1 MQMCDYKGIGLPD
14 LSYHGEEAWMAGFD
28 PGRQVVGLLY
38 GGGYALR
45 DDATED
51 DDIYIAFNFHVT
63 EKKLALPKTE
73 KTKGWYRVIDTA
85 REKDAVLDNGVEIE
99 QKQAV
104 IAPQSVVVFVGKR

>member
-1 MQMCDYKGIGLPD
+1 
-14 LSYHGEEAWMAGFD
+14 MAGFD

-73 KTKGWYRVIDTA
+73 KTKCWYRVIDTA

-104 IAPQSVVVFVGKR
+104 IAPQSVAVFVGKR

>member
-73 KTKGWYRVIDTA
+73 KMKG
-85 REKDAVLDNGVEIE
+85 AVLNNGVEIE

-104 IAPQSVVVFVGKR
+104 IAPQSVAVFVGKR